1 MTKLSVRD
9 LDLRGKRVL
18 MRVDFNVP
26 LEKGVITD
34 DTRIRAA
41 LPTIKYI
48 IERGGKLILMSHL
61 GRPKGVD
68 PKLSLKPVSR
78 RLSELLGKEVKM
90 APDCIGDEVQRMVA
104 EMKEGDV
111 ILLENL
117 RFHKGET
124 ENDPEFARELASLG
138 DVYVSDAFG
147 AAHRA
152 HASTEG
158 VTKFI
163 PQAAAGFLM
172 EKEIEYLSKAVQSP
186 EHPFVVILGGAKVSD
201 KIGVLTNMLERA
213 DAILIGGG
221 MAYTFLKAQGYN
233 VGKSIVEEDKLD
245 LARQI
250 MDEAKEKGVEFKLP
264 VTTVIAD
271 RFAPDANSKVVK
283 STEIPDGWLGVD
295 IGPETVE
302 EFSKVIGRAKMIV
315 WNGPLGVYEFDKFAK
330 GTVAVAK
337 MLAESDAITIIG
349 GGDCVAA
356 VQKAG
361 VADKMTHISTGG
373 GASLE
378 FLEGKELPG
387 IAALT
392 DKR

>member
-1 MTKLSVRD
+1 
-9 LDLRGKRVL
+9 
-18 MRVDFNVP
+18 
-26 LEKGVITD
+26 
-34 DTRIRAA
+34 
-41 LPTIKYI
+41 
-48 IERGGKLILMSHL
+48 
-61 GRPKGVD
+61 
-68 PKLSLKPVSR
+68 
-78 RLSELLGKEVKM
+78 
-90 APDCIGDEVQRMVA
+90 
-104 EMKEGDV
+104 
-111 ILLENL
+111 
-117 RFHKGET
+117 
-124 ENDPEFARELASLG
+124 
-138 DVYVSDAFG
+138 
-147 AAHRA
+147 
-152 HASTEG
+152 
-158 VTKFI
+158 
-163 PQAAAGFLM
+163 
-172 EKEIEYLSKAVQSP
+172 
-186 EHPFVVILGGAKVSD
+186 
-201 KIGVLTNMLERA
+201 MLERA

-337 MLAESDAITIIG
+337 LLAESDAITIIG

-387 IAALT
+387 IAALS
-392 DKR
+392 DKG

>member
-9 LDLRGKRVL
+9 LDLKGKRVL

-250 MDEAKEKGVEFKLP
+250 MDEAKEKSVEFKLP

-337 MLAESDAITIIG
+337 LLAESDAITIIG